1 VSQWESQEE
10 FIQYFKNN
18 FGISRYKL
26 AKYFIEEIL
35 KQNFDIIL
43 FDNIVKIYSQRS
55 FELYKQANFT
65 KKLLSFLEFY
75 KDKNLFVASGSNE
88 EELKEI
94 FKIREIN
101 KYFISIYGSPKKK
114 SDIVKEIVKKYPN
127 SIMIG
132 DANSDMNAAKEV
144 KIDFIFMRD
153 YSTNEE
159 LKKRDDL
166 VIINNLGDVIW
177 VKL

>member
-1 VSQWESQEE
+1 
-10 FIQYFKNN
+10 
-18 FGISRYKL
+18 
-26 AKYFIEEIL
+26 
-35 KQNFDIIL
+35 
-43 FDNIVKIYSQRS
+43 
-55 FELYKQANFT
+55 
-65 KKLLSFLEFY
+65 LEFY

-166 VIINNLGDVIW
+166 VIINNLGDVI
-177 VKL
+177 